1 MPPPPQNPLTT
12 GPTTRSQSQ
21 SQDLNLDLDLE
32 YPVPI
37 DFESISDLQTVDSLD
52 LRTMFGW
59 AFSEYD
65 IVGDET
71 GSISP

>member
-1 MPPPPQNPLTT
+1 MPPLPPPPLTT
-12 GPTTRSQSQ
+12 GPTTQSQ
-21 SQDLNLDLDLE
+21 FQSHDLNLNLDLE

-65 IVGDET
+65 IVGDGT
-71 GSISP
+71 G

>member
-1 MPPPPQNPLTT
+1 MPPPPPLGTESTT
-12 GPTTRSQSQ
+12 QSH
-21 SQDLNLDLDLE
+21 NLDLDLDLDLDLH
-32 YPVPI
+32 YPVPT

-65 IVGDET
+65 VVGEGFDQPVD
-71 GSISP
+71 G

>member
-1 MPPPPQNPLTT
+1 MPLAT
-12 GPTTRSQSQ
+12 GITPSQ
-21 SQDLNLDLDLE
+21 DLE

-65 IVGDET
+65 IGDDLNQL
-71 GSISP
+71 GVDLGYPG